1 MKVTE
6 QKLWNGWTMAAHK
19 DYRLY
24 SNGNDYVLFDW
35 DDDVVLGFMVHEH
48 VVEVYKSS
56 WHLKYSIDIRNK
68 TITVKNE
75 PDEE

>member
-1 MKVTE
+1 MKLTE
-6 QKLWNGWTMAAHK
+6 QKLWTSWTLAAHK
-19 DYRLY
+19 DFRLY

-35 DDDVVLGFMVHEH
+35 DDDVVFGFIVHEH
-48 VVEVYKSS
+48 TIEVYKSS
-56 WHLKYSIDIRNK
+56 WHLKYSIDIRHK